1 MTDSEKLDLLLSK
14 MVSVDNKVDAL
25 DSKVDALDSR
35 VDALEHRM
43 TSLEKDVSGM
53 KSDLHQL
60 HSDDM
65 LILDEVERVHEI
77 LERHINNRAVHTA

>member
-1 MTDSEKLDLLLSK
+1 MTDSEKLDLLLNK

-25 DSKVDALDSR
+25 DGKA
-35 VDALEHRM
+35 DALEHRI
-43 TSLEKDVSGM
+43 TSLEKDVSEM
-53 KSDLHQL
+53 KSDLRQL